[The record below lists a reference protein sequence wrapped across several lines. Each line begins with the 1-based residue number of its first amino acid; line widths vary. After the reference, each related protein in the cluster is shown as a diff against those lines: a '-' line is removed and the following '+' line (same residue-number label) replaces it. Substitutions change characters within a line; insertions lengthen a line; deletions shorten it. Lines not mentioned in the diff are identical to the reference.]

1 MEIFFLFVKL
11 FFVLFFTL
19 LTLYLSIRVINL
31 MTYGID
37 EWEEIKKGNLAV
49 GLFYFFS
56 ISSIFIM
63 CHGSIEKILE
73 LPLKNISFSS
83 NLYLYF
89 IATINYFFQ
98 ILFAFGMIY
107 LGFGVLDK
115 ITFDIEESYEL
126 KKGNIAVS
134 LYIGLL
140 LLVIGLFTSGL
151 MNGTYEYIYFSLI
164 G

>member
-1 MEIFFLFVKL
+1 
-11 FFVLFFTL
+11 
-19 LTLYLSIRVINL
+19 
-31 MTYGID
+31 
-37 EWEEIKKGNLAV
+37 
-49 GLFYFFS
+49 
-56 ISSIFIM
+56 
-63 CHGSIEKILE
+63 
-73 LPLKNISFSS
+73 
-83 NLYLYF
+83 
-89 IATINYFFQ
+89 
-98 ILFAFGMIY
+98 MIY